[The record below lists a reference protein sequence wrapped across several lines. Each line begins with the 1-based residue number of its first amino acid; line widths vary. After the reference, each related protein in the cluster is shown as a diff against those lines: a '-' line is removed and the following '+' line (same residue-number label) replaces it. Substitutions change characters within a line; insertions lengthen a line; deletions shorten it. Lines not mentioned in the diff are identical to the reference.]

1 MSVPK
6 ETEQERDIVTR
17 SQRTIEIPLRRVRT
31 ITRISSK
38 ENKKDK
44 EDKEDNKYLSC
55 ILCNKTLDISNT
67 DHHCE
72 IRPCVNEFSIKFT

>member
-1 MSVPK
+1 MGNSFMSVSVP
-6 ETEQERDIVTR
+6 ETEPERETITLPRR
-17 SQRTIEIPLRRVRT
+17 SQRNIEIPLRRVRT
-31 ITRISSK
+31 ITCISS
-38 ENKKDK
+38 
-44 EDKEDNKYLSC
+44 KEDNKYLSC